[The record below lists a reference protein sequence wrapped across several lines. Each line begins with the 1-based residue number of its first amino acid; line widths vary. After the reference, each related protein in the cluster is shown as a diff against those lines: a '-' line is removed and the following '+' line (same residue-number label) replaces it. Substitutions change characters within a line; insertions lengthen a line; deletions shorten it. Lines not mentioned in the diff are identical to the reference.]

1 MRESLPVTY
10 LKEAIIMAKK
20 INPNELGPTQ
30 AWVEFNKA
38 KENVSENNR
47 VKKVIR
53 DHYLPMVEKSG
64 RALVLFTDDESVDH
78 GFEIKISRNFKKTE
92 FENRLM
98 KEFTKAQVD
107 KIMTI
112 FDESKTGLSKTFTS
126 F

>member
-1 MRESLPVTY
+1 
-10 LKEAIIMAKK
+10 MAKK